1 MKNTYLSKKI
11 IQFILIEM
19 LYKKYVIEVTQEQ
32 EIDMNIK
39 LSSTNTYENQVQM
52 NLISTK
58 EYFNIVRY
66 VDNQGIISDYPTKYD
81 TYNEAYN
88 KLSTFYY
95 NLMGNST
102 TVVRIT
108 EILDDMTPP
117 VEVLRSMKIN
127 QILK

>member
-1 MKNTYLSKKI
+1 
-11 IQFILIEM
+11 M

-32 EIDMNIK
+32 EVDMNIK

-66 VDNQGIISDYPTKYD
+66 VDNQGIISDYPTKYN

-95 NLMGNST
+95 NLMNNSNSQ
-102 TVVRIT
+102 VVKIA
-108 EILDDMTPP
+108 EVYDDLTPP
-117 VEVLRSMKIN
+117 VEVLRSMKLKK
-127 QILK
+127 ILK

>member
-1 MKNTYLSKKI
+1 
-11 IQFILIEM
+11 M

>member
-1 MKNTYLSKKI
+1 
-11 IQFILIEM
+11 M

-52 NLISTK
+52 NLISNK

-88 KLSTFYY
+88 NLCTFYY
-95 NLMGNST
+95 NLKGNGNPQVKISE
-102 TVVRIT
+102 VY
-108 EILDDMTPP
+108 DDITPP
-117 VEVLRSMKIN
+117 IEVLRSMKIK